1 MNTGQIKS
9 STLTLFSRI
18 KARVCADC
26 RARRN
31 RVLGNA
37 ACALGFIGWL
47 LRVCY
52 KIAPKRKGPQGVS
65 AWMPLQTPDASLGY
79 GSDAAGTKR
88 SRRLNQ
94 VDTYAFSSMWFWALL
109 VLIWTLITSRV
120 MGLPYYY
127 WKLGKNAEADVQ
139 ARMMDATLLQA
150 QVALSYSEIRYPNL
164 SMGAVSF
171 VIALWGVSGFLY
183 DHELLQA
190 TFLLFVPLLSVV
202 PLRLWLARKLDGAE
216 FTYET
221 YYGLI
226 TRYRRLCLMVAAFT
240 IFLSTFWGMIYN
252 LAHANILT

>member
-1 MNTGQIKS
+1 
-9 STLTLFSRI
+9 
-18 KARVCADC
+18 V
-26 RARRN
+26 
-31 RVLGNA
+31 VLGVA
-37 ACALGFIGWL
+37 
-47 LRVCY
+47 
-52 KIAPKRKGPQGVS
+52 GPN
-65 AWMPLQTPDASLGY
+65 LD
-79 GSDAAGTKR
+79 
-88 SRRLNQ
+88 
-94 VDTYAFSSMWFWALL
+94 VDYIPRDGIALL
-109 VLIWTLITSRV
+109 LLEAWQKCGSRC
-120 MGLPYYY
+120 
-127 WKLGKNAEADVQ
+127 Q

-150 QVALSYSEIRYPNL
+150 QVALSYSEIRYPSL

-216 FTYET
+216 VTYET

>member
-1 MNTGQIKS
+1 
-9 STLTLFSRI
+9 
-18 KARVCADC
+18 
-26 RARRN
+26 
-31 RVLGNA
+31 
-37 ACALGFIGWL
+37 
-47 LRVCY
+47 
-52 KIAPKRKGPQGVS
+52 
-65 AWMPLQTPDASLGY
+65 
-79 GSDAAGTKR
+79 
-88 SRRLNQ
+88 
-94 VDTYAFSSMWFWALL
+94 MWFWALL

-202 PLRLWLARKLDGAE
+202 LLRLWLARKLDGAE

-240 IFLSTFWGMIYN
+240 IFLSTFWGVIYN